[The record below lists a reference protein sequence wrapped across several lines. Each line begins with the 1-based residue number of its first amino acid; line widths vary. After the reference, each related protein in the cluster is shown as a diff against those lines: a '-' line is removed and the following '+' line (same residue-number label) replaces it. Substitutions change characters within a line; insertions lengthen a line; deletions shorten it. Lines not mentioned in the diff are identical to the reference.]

1 MQAGT
6 SLMMLVLGV
15 TADLTGAYRAAF
27 LLTGVLMAMLGA
39 GFALLMVAQRRSLP
53 T

>member
-1 MQAGT
+1 MQLGT

-15 TADLTGAYRAAF
+15 TADLTGAYRTAL
-27 LLTGVLMAMLGA
+27 LLTGLLMAALGA
-39 GFALLMVAQRRSLP
+39 AFALMTLAQRRSLP